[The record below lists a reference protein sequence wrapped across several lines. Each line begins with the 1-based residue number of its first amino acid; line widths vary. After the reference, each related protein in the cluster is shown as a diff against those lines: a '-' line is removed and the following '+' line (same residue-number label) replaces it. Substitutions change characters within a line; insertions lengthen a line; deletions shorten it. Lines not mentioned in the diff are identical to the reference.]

1 MLAVDDAWEN
11 FINNTS
17 PNNIINQEEKEE
29 TEKLNEVD
37 IPKCSDIYISTQTK
51 IAYLNKP
58 INLNEVFWKIPVIP
72 YQNENIEELK

>member
-37 IPKCSDIYISTQTK
+37 MQDFG
-51 IAYLNKP
+51 
-58 INLNEVFWKIPVIP
+58 INAKLPVFK
-72 YQNENIEELK
+72 